1 MSNVFS
7 FTLQVANNSN
17 IMFYG
22 SKGNI
27 HRKALPT
34 DNEDLVRWA
43 TEEFGGVTSFTTV
56 QNPTSI
62 ASTGREGK
70 TLSDTYNVPQT
81 YTTPTNCLFLM

>member
-17 IMFYG
+17 IMFG
-22 SKGNI
+22 SNGNN
-27 HRKALPT
+27 HRKARPT

-43 TEEFGGVTSFTTV
+43 TEEFGGVTSFTTI
-56 QNPTSI
+56 QNPTII

-81 YTTPTNCLFLM
+81 YTTHTNSLFLM